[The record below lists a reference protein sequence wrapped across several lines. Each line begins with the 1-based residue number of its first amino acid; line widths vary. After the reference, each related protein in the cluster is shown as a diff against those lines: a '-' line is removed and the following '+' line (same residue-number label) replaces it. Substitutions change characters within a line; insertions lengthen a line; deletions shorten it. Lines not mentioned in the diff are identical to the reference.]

1 LGFIFTPARPEGI
14 PHAPP
19 PIPGLHIG
27 ETVKNDFNIV
37 RAIEDPKLF
46 GPLFKNQASFGN
58 WKAMLKAIFGLSMD
72 KKETG
77 IYKEYTGRTDIP
89 KEQFKEIFAI
99 IGRRGGKSFISAIVA
114 AYLAVFHD
122 WKQYLVPGEL
132 GWIMCIASDR
142 RQAQVVMG
150 YIKAIFRLKSFAGM
164 VEVAVKEEIRLKN
177 QVAISVKTSDFRTLR
192 GFSILAAICDE
203 VAFWRDENSC
213 NPAKEI
219 LTALRPGLATMPGS
233 MLINIS
239 SPYSKSGPL
248 YESFRD
254 LYGTDDPD
262 VLVIKAPSKAMNPT
276 LPDRV
281 IDKALKDDY
290 AAAKAEWLAEF
301 RDDLE
306 AYLSPEIID
315 ASIVPG
321 RYALPRLDETEYFAF
336 TDPSG
341 GRGDSFTLAICHQEY
356 RNKEDEEDEEIK
368 IVLDRLEEMRPPF
381 NPRECVSAIAQILR
395 KYNIEEVTGDA
406 YAGEWVTRSF
416 EDEDI
421 YYRNSDLSKS
431 EIYIEFLPLLMQ
443 RSVELLDNARLAGQL
458 KSLERRTRSGGRDIV
473 DHPRG
478 LHDDCANVC
487 AGACVLA
494 GEIYQ
499 RPEII
504 VLG

>member
-1 LGFIFTPARPEGI
+1 ME
-14 PHAPP
+14 
-19 PIPGLHIG
+19 
-27 ETVKNDFNIV
+27 NDFNII

-46 GPLFKNQASFGN
+46 GPLFKDQASFGN
-58 WKAMLKAIFGLSMD
+58 WKAVLKAIFGLSMN
-72 KKETG
+72 KKELET
-77 IYKEYTGRTDIP
+77 YKEYTGRTNAP

-122 WKQYLVPGEL
+122 WQQYLVPGEL

-150 YIKAIFRLKSFAGM
+150 YIKAIFQLKSFVGM
-164 VEVAVKEEIRLKN
+164 VESDFKEEIRLKN

-192 GFSILAAICDE
+192 GFSILAAINDE
-203 VAFWRDENSC
+203 VAFWRDENSS

-219 LTALRPGLATMPGS
+219 LTALRPGLATIPGS

-254 LYGTDDPD
+254 SYGTDDPD

-276 LPDRV
+276 LPDRI

-315 ASIVPG
+315 ESIVPG
-321 RYALPRLDETEYFAF
+321 RHALPKLEDTEYFAF

-341 GRGDSFTLAICHQEY
+341 GRGDSFTLAICHKEY
-356 RNKEDEEDEEIK
+356 GDEETK

-395 KYNIEEVTGDA
+395 QYDVEEVTGDA

-421 YYRNSDLSKS
+421 YYRSSELSKS

-443 RSVELLDNARLAGQL
+443 QSVELLDNPRLAGQL
-458 KSLERRTRSGGRDIV
+458 KSLERRTRSGGRDII

-494 GEIYQ
+494 GEVYE
-499 RPEII
+499 RPEIM